1 MEPETRAA
9 TSDGRRPTRWPYIYS
24 WEPTVFW
31 GLVILFGLVGI
42 ALPLW
47 GIWYE
52 NREQTREAV
61 RTRMTEELKGGVP
74 SLRETAAPSSR

>member
-1 MEPETRAA
+1 MEDTRAA
-9 TSDGRRPTRWPYIYS
+9 TREGRKPFRWPMIYI

-31 GLVILFGLVGI
+31 GLVILFGIVGI

-61 RTRMTEELKGGVP
+61 RARMAEELKGGVP
-74 SLRETAAPSSR
+74 SHSETDAPSSR